1 MRVFIRNIYKY
12 MDKRDLK
19 TYLSY
24 TIDESSKLPIVV
36 GIIGDVYR
44 GESAITWIYRSV
56 QGSLSD
62 RESEQNGC
70 KEYFKSRMNMK
81 KIWCLNYLVYR
92 WSWMNR
98 LKNYYIRHLRQLF
111 EKGRIK
117 IKNNFIIFVSIVIIQ
132 KPKSVKLFFTSL
144 CERYLKRHEVCGNS
158 VGRVPD
164 ERSFV

>member
-1 MRVFIRNIYKY
+1 
-12 MDKRDLK
+12 MDQRHLK

-81 KIWCLNYLVYR
+81 NMVFELFGLSMELDEQVEELLYQAFATAVRKRTDKDKEQFHYICQHCHYSKARISKIILYKLVR
-92 WSWMNR
+92 
-98 LKNYYIRHLRQLF
+98 KVF
-111 EKGRIK
+111 KK
-117 IKNNFIIFVSIVIIQ
+117 
-132 KPKSVKLFFTSL
+132 T
-144 CERYLKRHEVCGNS
+144 
-158 VGRVPD
+158 
-164 ERSFV
+164 